1 MSEYSFEKKSII
13 TLIISMIVLL
23 ILVYFL
29 GLLTG
34 MGMDRPEQ
42 NSSTQLTASAPT
54 EEQAQESESIEV
66 ANTST
71 KKSALSYETEPKPV
85 TPDFKSVSPKAE
97 QPGISQPKKE

>member
-1 MSEYSFEKKSII
+1 MSEYSFEKRSIV

-34 MGMDRPEQ
+34 MGMDRSEQ
-42 NSSTQLTASAPT
+42 NPSTQLTASTSP
-54 EEQAQESESIEV
+54 EEESQSSDSTEV
-66 ANTST
+66 AKTNT
-71 KKSALSYETEPKPV
+71 KKSALSYETEPRPV
-85 TPDFKSVSPKAE
+85 TPDFKEVSPKAE